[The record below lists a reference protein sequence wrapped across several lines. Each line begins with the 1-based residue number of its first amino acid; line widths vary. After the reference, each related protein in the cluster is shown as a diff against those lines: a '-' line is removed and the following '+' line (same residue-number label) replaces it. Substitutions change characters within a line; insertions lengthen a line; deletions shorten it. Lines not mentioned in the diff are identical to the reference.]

1 MSLFSLI
8 MANSDNSYRE
18 DVELIV
24 ESVLFSA
31 GRPLSIPELEEMTG
45 IGRSDLRKAMKKLK
59 RMYGNRKSAIEIKK
73 IGTSYSMQL
82 SSGYVS
88 YGVQVQEAEMEKDL
102 LKTAALIAYYQP
114 VRQSDLKKKLG
125 EKVYRHVD
133 ELKDKGLILVERD
146 GRTYSIR
153 TSPKFQEY
161 FGLEAGDREELK
173 RLMAEKVGL
182 DE

>member
-1 MSLFSLI
+1 M
-8 MANSDNSYRE
+8 MDNSDGSDKE
-18 DVELIV
+18 DIELVV

-45 IGRSDLRKAMKKLK
+45 VDRRELREAVKKLR

-73 IGTSYSMQL
+73 IGTTYSMEL
-82 SSGYVS
+82 SSDYLS
-88 YGVQVQEAEMEKDL
+88 YGVHVQQSEMDEDL

-114 VRQSDLKKKLG
+114 VRQSDLKKKIG

-133 ELKDKGLILVERD
+133 ELKDKGLVLVERD

-161 FGLEAGDREELK
+161 FGLEAGGRDELK
-173 RLMAEKVGL
+173 KLMAKKVGL
-182 DE
+182 DG